1 MLRGQGRW
9 PRPSPG
15 SLGPRASD
23 RIAPAA
29 RAART
34 RHPPARVRPGVSP
47 PPVSLDANRPMR
59 YEPRTMRLP
68 RLSRPLLLPVVLAT
82 VLAAL
87 VPHLARAAGDPHGV
101 DMLPILEALVLML
114 IGAKLGGDLFE
125 RIGQPAVLGEL
136 LAG

>member
-1 MLRGQGRW
+1 MRSTARG
-9 PRPSPG
+9 SPFM
-15 SLGPRASD
+15 SRSAGPRG
-23 RIAPAA
+23 R
-29 RAART
+29 
-34 RHPPARVRPGVSP
+34 

-114 IGAKLGGDLFE
+114 IGAKLGGDVFE

-136 LAG
+136 LAGVLVG